1 MNSFY
6 ELFAGGGM
14 ARLGLGPNWRC
25 LFANDFD
32 AKKADA
38 YAQNFG
44 SNQLRVDDVANVT
57 ATDLP
62 DRADLLWASFPC
74 QDLSLAGK
82 GVGLCGERSGAFWQ
96 VSRLLS
102 ELRAQDRQPSI
113 VVLENVVGAL
123 SSNDGQDFAQ
133 IADSL
138 RQNGY
143 RFGAMVLDA
152 VHFVPQSR
160 PRLFVVAVLPELAPE
175 LAMQSGLERSGP
187 CVHWHPNRLVEAKL
201 SLPQSCQEN
210 WIWWNLPTPPKR
222 TQVFA
227 DLIDTESPSIAW
239 HTAEETQRL
248 LDMMSPVNREKVWVA
263 QRSGKPCVGGIYRRT
278 RLGVQRAEVRF
289 DDVAG
294 CLRTASGGSS
304 RQSIL
309 VVDGLSVRS
318 RLLATREAARLM
330 GLPETYSL
338 PVNYNEA
345 YSLVGDGLVVPVV
358 RFLSRHLLTPLAS
371 QSVRLSV
378 AA

>member
-32 AKKADA
+32 EKKADA

-44 SNQLRVDDVANVT
+44 SAHLCVDDVANVT
-57 ATDLP
+57 ASDLP
-62 DRADLLWASFPC
+62 DHADLLWASFPC

-102 ELRAQDRQPSI
+102 ELRAQDSQPTM

-123 SSNDGQDFAQ
+123 SSNDGQDFAE

-143 RFGAMVLDA
+143 RFGAMVIDA

-160 PRLFVVAVLPELAPE
+160 PRLFIVAVLPELT
-175 LAMQSGLERSGP
+175 MQSSLERSGP
-187 CVHWHPNRLVEAKL
+187 RVHWHPNRLVEAKL
-201 SLPQSCQEN
+201 SLPKSCQEN

-227 DLIDTESPSIAW
+227 DLIDTASPSIAW

-248 LDMMSPVNREKVWVA
+248 LDMMSPVNREKVLVA

-309 VVDGLSVRS
+309 VVDGSKVRS

-330 GLPETYSL
+330 GLPETYAL

-358 RFLSRHLLTPLAS
+358 RFMSRHLLTPLAA

>member
-14 ARLGLGPNWRC
+14 ARLGLGPHWRC

-44 SNQLRVDDVANVT
+44 SAHLRVDDVGNVT
-57 ATDLP
+57 ASDLP
-62 DRADLLWASFPC
+62 ECADLLWASFPC

-96 VSRLLS
+96 VARLLV
-102 ELRAQDRQPSI
+102 ELREQDRQPSI

-133 IADSL
+133 IAESL
-138 RQNGY
+138 RHNGY
-143 RFGAMVLDA
+143 RFGATVLDA

-160 PRLFVVAVLPELAPE
+160 PRLFMVAVLPELA
-175 LAMQSGLERSGP
+175 MQSSLERSGP
-187 CVHWHPNRLVEAKL
+187 CAHWHPNRLVEAKL
-201 SLPQSCQEN
+201 SLPKSCQEN
-210 WIWWNLPTPPKR
+210 WIWWNLPPPPKR

-227 DLIDTESPSIAW
+227 DLIDTESTSIAW

-248 LDMMSPVNREKVWVA
+248 LDMMSPVNREKVLVA

-309 VVDGLSVRS
+309 VVDGSKVRS
-318 RLLATREAARLM
+318 RLLAAREAARLM
-330 GLPETYSL
+330 GLPETYAL

-345 YSLVGDGLVVPVV
+345 YSLAGDGLVVPVV

>member
-25 LFANDFD
+25 SFANDFD

-44 SNQLRVDDVANVT
+44 STHLRVDDVANVT
-57 ATDLP
+57 ANDLP
-62 DRADLLWASFPC
+62 GHADLLWASFPC

-96 VSRLLS
+96 VARLLS
-102 ELRAQDRQPSI
+102 ELRAQDRQPNI

-160 PRLFVVAVLPELAPE
+160 PRLFIVAVLPELA
-175 LAMQSGLERSGP
+175 MQSSLERSGS
-187 CVHWHPNRLVEAKL
+187 CAHWHPNRLVEAKL
-201 SLPQSCQEN
+201 SLPKPCQEN

-309 VVDGLSVRS
+309 VVDGSKVRS

-330 GLPETYSL
+330 GLPETYAL
-338 PVNYNEA
+338 PINYNEA
-345 YSLVGDGLVVPVV
+345 YSLAGDGLVVPVV

-371 QSVRLSV
+371 KSVRLSV

>member
-14 ARLGLGPNWRC
+14 ARLGLGSNWRC

-44 SNQLRVDDVANVT
+44 STHLRVDDVANVT
-57 ATDLP
+57 ANDLP

-102 ELRAQDRQPSI
+102 ELRAEDRQPSI
-113 VVLENVVGAL
+113 VLLENVVGAL

-160 PRLFVVAVLPELAPE
+160 PRLFIVAVLPELA
-175 LAMQSGLERSGP
+175 MQSSSARSGP
-187 CVHWHPNRLVEAKL
+187 CAHWHPNRLVEAKL
-201 SLPQSCQEN
+201 SLPKSCQEN
-210 WIWWNLPTPPKR
+210 WIWWNLPSPPKR

-248 LDMMSPVNREKVWVA
+248 LDMMSPVNREKVSVA

-309 VVDGLSVRS
+309 VVDGLSIRS

-330 GLPETYSL
+330 GLPETYAL

-371 QSVRLSV
+371 FSEHLSV

>member
-1 MNSFY
+1 
-6 ELFAGGGM
+6 M

-32 AKKADA
+32 AKKAGA

-44 SNQLRVDDVANVT
+44 STHLRVDDIAKVT
-57 ATDLP
+57 ANDLP

-82 GVGLCGERSGAFWQ
+82 GGGLCAERSGSFWQ

-123 SSNDGQDFAQ
+123 SSNDGQDFVQ
-133 IADSL
+133 ISESL
-138 RQNGY
+138 HQNGY

-160 PRLFVVAVLPELAPE
+160 PRLFIVAVLPELASE
-175 LAMQSGLERSGP
+175 LPISYGLQRSGP
-187 CVHWHPNRLVEAKL
+187 CAHWHPNRLAEAKM
-201 SLPQSCQEN
+201 SLPKSCQEN
-210 WIWWNLPTPPKR
+210 WIWWNLPPQPKR

-227 DLIDTESPSIAW
+227 DLIDTESPYIAW
-239 HTAEETQRL
+239 HTAEETHRL
-248 LDMMSPVNREKVWVA
+248 LDMMSPVNREKVSVA
-263 QRSGKPCVGGIYRRT
+263 QRSGERRVGGIYRRT

-309 VVDGLSVRS
+309 VVDGSKVRS

-330 GLPETYSL
+330 GLPETYAL

-371 QSVRLSV
+371 LSESLHV

>member
-14 ARLGLGPNWRC
+14 ARLGLGPHWRC

-38 YAQNFG
+38 YAQNFK
-44 SNQLRVDDVANVT
+44 STHLRVDDVANVT
-57 ATDLP
+57 ASDLP

-96 VSRLLS
+96 VSRLLL
-102 ELRAQDRQPSI
+102 ELREQDRQPSV

-123 SSNDGQDFAQ
+123 SSNDGKDFAQ

-160 PRLFVVAVLPELAPE
+160 PRLFIVAVLPEF
-175 LAMQSGLERSGP
+175 AMQSRLERSGP

-201 SLPQSCQEN
+201 SLPKSCQES
-210 WIWWNLPTPPKR
+210 WIWWNLPSPPKR

-248 LDMMSPVNREKVWVA
+248 LDMMSPVNREKVSVA
-263 QRSGKPCVGGIYRRT
+263 QRSGKLYVGGIYRRT

-309 VVDGLSVRS
+309 VVNGSKVRS

-345 YSLVGDGLVVPVV
+345 YSLAGDGLVVPVV

>member
-44 SNQLRVDDVANVT
+44 SAHLRVDDVANVT
-57 ATDLP
+57 ANDLP
-62 DRADLLWASFPC
+62 DHADLLWASFPC

-96 VSRLLS
+96 VARLLS
-102 ELRAQDRQPSI
+102 ELRAEDRQPSI

-160 PRLFVVAVLPELAPE
+160 PRLFIVAVLPELAPE
-175 LAMQSGLERSGP
+175 LAIQSGLERSGP
-187 CVHWHPNRLVEAKL
+187 CAHWHPNRLVEAKL
-201 SLPQSCQEN
+201 AQPKSCQEN

-248 LDMMSPVNREKVWVA
+248 LDMMSPVNREKVSVA

-278 RLGVQRAEVRF
+278 RLGEQRAEVRF

-309 VVDGLSVRS
+309 VVEGQKIRS

-330 GLPETYSL
+330 GLPDTYAL

-371 QSVRLSV
+371 LSERLSV